1 MSSVCSQYI
10 IYIFHSNICDRDIL
24 GYVAVY
30 FGRGIPTFWFF
41 PEDSGGMLLRNA
53 AVRLS
58 GYTAP

>member
-1 MSSVCSQYI
+1 MSLVCNQYI

-53 AVRLS
+53 AI
-58 GYTAP
+58 